1 MKSIDPRPDIGYSP
15 IAKLL
20 HWLVVAILAVQ
31 YLVAWTMPH
40 IGRNTV
46 PETFINLHFSLG
58 MLILLTLAIRLGWRW
73 THPEPTPIDGLP
85 PWQVLSARAV
95 HYLLYAL
102 LVIVPILGWVNASFR
117 GFDVSLFGLVT
128 FPKLIPAQSPGWAW
142 TGDVH
147 GLLSNW
153 VLLPVA
159 GLHIAAATHHE
170 FIRRDGVLRRMLPV
184 SWR

>member
-73 THPEPTPIDGLP
+73 THPEPTAIDGLP

-159 GLHIAAATHHE
+159 GLHIAAAMHHE